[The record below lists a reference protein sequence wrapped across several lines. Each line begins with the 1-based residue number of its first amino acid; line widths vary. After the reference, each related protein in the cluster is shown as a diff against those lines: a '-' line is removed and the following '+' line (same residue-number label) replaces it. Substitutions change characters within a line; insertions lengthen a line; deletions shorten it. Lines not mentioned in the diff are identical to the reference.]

1 MTAET
6 RWAQADAYY
15 VRLKSQPASGGDPD
29 GVSRGVF
36 HPTRHTQGVW
46 RADEQHMAPVGGL
59 VAGELQSHQRRED
72 LRVARLSFEILGTLH
87 AEPFEVLTR
96 TIRPGRTIELVESTM
111 ISRGR
116 PCLVGRAWRLAT
128 LDTAEV
134 SVHHD
139 PAMRGPEAADPYPG
153 ISQWPGGYIESLDV
167 SALPEHAPGQG
178 QGWLTNPYP
187 MIEGETT
194 DPMVKLIGMVDT
206 ANGVAPALDTG
217 PGGHSFANVD
227 LQIHLHRLPAGEHL
241 GLQTTS
247 NVGPDGVGLT
257 SAVLHDVHGPFGRS
271 EQIQTI
277 RRIPSTP

>member
-15 VRLKSQPASGGDPD
+15 VRLESQPASGGDPD
-29 GVSRGVF
+29 GVSRSVF
-36 HPTRHTQGVW
+36 HPTRHTQGAW

-87 AEPFEVLTR
+87 AEPF
-96 TIRPGRTIELVESTM
+96 
-111 ISRGR
+111 
-116 PCLVGRAWRLAT
+116 
-128 LDTAEV
+128 EV

-206 ANGVAPALDTG
+206 ANGVAPALDAG

>member
-1 MTAET
+1 
-6 RWAQADAYY
+6 
-15 VRLKSQPASGGDPD
+15 
-29 GVSRGVF
+29 
-36 HPTRHTQGVW
+36 
-46 RADEQHMAPVGGL
+46 
-59 VAGELQSHQRRED
+59 
-72 LRVARLSFEILGTLH
+72 
-87 AEPFEVLTR
+87 
-96 TIRPGRTIELVESTM
+96 M

-187 MIEGETT
+187 LIEGETT

-206 ANGVAPALDTG
+206 ANGVAPARMPDQGVTPSPTSICRSICIASLRASIWVCRPPRTW
-217 PGGHSFANVD
+217 V
-227 LQIHLHRLPAGEHL
+227 
-241 GLQTTS
+241 QTEW
-247 NVGPDGVGLT
+247 G
-257 SAVLHDVHGPFGRS
+257 
-271 EQIQTI
+271 
-277 RRIPSTP
+277 